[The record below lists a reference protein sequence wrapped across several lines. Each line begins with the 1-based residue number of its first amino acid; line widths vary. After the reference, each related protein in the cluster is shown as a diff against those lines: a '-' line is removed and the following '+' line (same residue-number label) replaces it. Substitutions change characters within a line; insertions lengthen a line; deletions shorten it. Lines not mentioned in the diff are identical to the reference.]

1 MLRMP
6 LAIQRKVVK
15 RTKMTNQVGF
25 FINDKDKQVSDYIK
39 YKKLVTVTRDYNNT
53 SL

>member
-1 MLRMP
+1 MP
-6 LAIQRKVVK
+6 LIIQRKTVK

-25 FINDKDKQVSDYIK
+25 FINDNDKQMSDYIK
-39 YKKLVTVTRDYNNT
+39 YKKLVAVTRDYNNI